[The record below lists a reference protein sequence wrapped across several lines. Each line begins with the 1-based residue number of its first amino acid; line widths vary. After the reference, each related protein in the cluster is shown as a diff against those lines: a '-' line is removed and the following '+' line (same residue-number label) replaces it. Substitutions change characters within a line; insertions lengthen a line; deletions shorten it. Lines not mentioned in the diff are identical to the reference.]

1 LIWLLAPCGTAIGLT
16 LCILLG
22 DTSAARRTELLNL
35 LLKPIQAQ
43 FARERKIALAVAI
56 WNDELLCKAEGDF

>member
-1 LIWLLAPCGTAIGLT
+1 
-16 LCILLG
+16 
-22 DTSAARRTELLNL
+22 
-35 LLKPIQAQ
+35 LKPIQAQ